1 MSRSS
6 PPPGEA
12 RPPSPPSR
20 RPWILASALGVLL
33 GLGLFTFQYGEGL
46 SYFSADPRACANC
59 HIMQPQYD
67 SWQKASHH
75 TVAACV
81 DCHLPVSL
89 VPKLLAKAS
98 NGWHHSKGFTLQD
111 FHEPIMIKPGNSAI
125 LQENCLRCH
134 GDLVHN
140 LVAGMHTEKDA
151 VSCVHCHASVGH
163 GETTGLGGPE
173 TTDFAKG
180 SGHEPAQH

>member
-1 MSRSS
+1 MTI
-6 PPPGEA
+6 
-12 RPPSPPSR
+12 PSR
-20 RPWILASALGVLL
+20 VTSRPGTDRGWATRHSLALVAATGILL
-33 GLGLFTFQYGEGL
+33 GLGAFTFRYGEGL
-46 SYFSADPRACANC
+46 SYFSSDPAACVNC
-59 HIMQPQYD
+59 HIMQPQYS

-75 TVAACV
+75 TSAVCV

-89 VPKLLAKAS
+89 IPKLLAKAS

-111 FHEPIMIKPGNSAI
+111 FHEPIMIKPGNSRI

-134 GDLVHN
+134 GDMVH
-140 LVAGMHTEKDA
+140 AMAPGMALEPDA

-173 TTDFAKG
+173 RNDF
-180 SGHEPAQH
+180 SERMIP

>member
-1 MSRSS
+1 MTTPA
-6 PPPGEA
+6 PPPGAPRPSA
-12 RPPSPPSR
+12 RASR
-20 RPWILASALGVLL
+20 RTLILVAACGILL

-46 SYFSADPRACANC
+46 SYFSSDPRACVNC

-75 TVAACV
+75 TSAACV
-81 DCHLPVSL
+81 DCHLPVAL
-89 VPKLLAKAS
+89 LPKLLAKAS
-98 NGWHHSKGFTLQD
+98 NGWHHSKGFTLLD
-111 FHEPIMIKPGNSAI
+111 FAEPIMIKPGNSRI

-140 LVAGMHTEKDA
+140 LVAGMHTERDA
-151 VSCVHCHASVGH
+151 VSCVHCHSSVGH

-180 SGHEPAQH
+180 SGHDPAEQ